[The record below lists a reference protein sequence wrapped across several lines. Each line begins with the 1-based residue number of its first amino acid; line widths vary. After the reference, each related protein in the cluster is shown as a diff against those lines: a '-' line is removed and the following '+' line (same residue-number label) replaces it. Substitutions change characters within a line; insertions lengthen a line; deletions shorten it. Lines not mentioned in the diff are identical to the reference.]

1 MREYLI
7 DDHVVLDCGNDRG
20 RPDLAL
26 PPQSRHLSISMPGRP
41 GLRGPAYAA
50 RMKTRLSLCAQV
62 MANGSAP
69 CPIGSVTVVF
79 LTQLVGLCSGGTAT

>member
-26 PPQSRHLSISMPGRP
+26 PPQSRHLSISMPGAAPPTRP
-41 GLRGPAYAA
+41 GLRGPDENS
-50 RMKTRLSLCAQV
+50 LESLCPGHGQR
-62 MANGSAP
+62 
-69 CPIGSVTVVF
+69 
-79 LTQLVGLCSGGTAT
+79 